1 MSRKINIYYLLFLI
15 AIIVFFKPYYF
26 TFFEISVVNFI
37 YLNGLRLVFILVF
50 LLYIFK
56 GRLSKFIIMTLIFYF
71 IKTLSTI
78 VNNGSISKLIT
89 EVYPVLA
96 ICLFIELGIKDNPKQ
111 LIEAFTTVLGFL
123 TLINFIAM
131 VMSPD
136 GYHSIER
143 TIFFMRHRNQLA
155 PLYILTI
162 VLMIIRDK
170 YFQNKYSKKQL
181 IITFIICTWMI
192 FHAGSASNIIAWIPI
207 IIYFVMPFLFRN
219 TLIFNIKSY
228 LVFYIIMFFSI
239 ILFNIQDQFADLL
252 YQLLGRDITF
262 SGRIQLWNTAIEM
275 IKDRPLMGYGVAESV
290 NLIFSPR
297 TGLYYSAHNQFIQ
310 LVLEGGLISLL
321 AFGGIVYIVF
331 NKLYEYREDEAA
343 KILSLGILSIALVL
357 FSEAM
362 GFFDIFV
369 LFALAYN
376 IERVIT
382 TSNVGKST
390 LKRDKVV

>member
-143 TIFFMRHRNQLA
+143 TIFL
-155 PLYILTI
+155 
-162 VLMIIRDK
+162 
-170 YFQNKYSKKQL
+170 
-181 IITFIICTWMI
+181 
-192 FHAGSASNIIAWIPI
+192 
-207 IIYFVMPFLFRN
+207 
-219 TLIFNIKSY
+219 
-228 LVFYIIMFFSI
+228 
-239 ILFNIQDQFADLL
+239 
-252 YQLLGRDITF
+252 
-262 SGRIQLWNTAIEM
+262 
-275 IKDRPLMGYGVAESV
+275 
-290 NLIFSPR
+290 
-297 TGLYYSAHNQFIQ
+297 
-310 LVLEGGLISLL
+310 
-321 AFGGIVYIVF
+321 
-331 NKLYEYREDEAA
+331 
-343 KILSLGILSIALVL
+343 
-357 FSEAM
+357 
-362 GFFDIFV
+362 
-369 LFALAYN
+369 
-376 IERVIT
+376 
-382 TSNVGKST
+382 
-390 LKRDKVV
+390 

>member
-1 MSRKINIYYLLFLI
+1 
-15 AIIVFFKPYYF
+15 
-26 TFFEISVVNFI
+26 
-37 YLNGLRLVFILVF
+37 
-50 LLYIFK
+50 
-56 GRLSKFIIMTLIFYF
+56 
-71 IKTLSTI
+71 
-78 VNNGSISKLIT
+78 
-89 EVYPVLA
+89 
-96 ICLFIELGIKDNPKQ
+96 
-111 LIEAFTTVLGFL
+111 
-123 TLINFIAM
+123 
-131 VMSPD
+131 
-136 GYHSIER
+136 
-143 TIFFMRHRNQLA
+143 
-155 PLYILTI
+155 
-162 VLMIIRDK
+162 
-170 YFQNKYSKKQL
+170 
-181 IITFIICTWMI
+181 
-192 FHAGSASNIIAWIPI
+192 
-207 IIYFVMPFLFRN
+207 
-219 TLIFNIKSY
+219 
-228 LVFYIIMFFSI
+228 
-239 ILFNIQDQFADLL
+239 
-252 YQLLGRDITF
+252 
-262 SGRIQLWNTAIEM
+262 M